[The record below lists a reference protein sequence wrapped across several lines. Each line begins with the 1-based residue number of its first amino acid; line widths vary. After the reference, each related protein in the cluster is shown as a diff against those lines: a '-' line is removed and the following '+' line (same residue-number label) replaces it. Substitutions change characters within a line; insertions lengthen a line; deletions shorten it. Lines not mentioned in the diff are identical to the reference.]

1 MAKVKLGIEKLLET
15 SPKWLEVKRI
25 GLLVNQASL
34 DSHLRHTAD
43 LLMQSSPHNIK
54 TLFGPQ
60 HGIRGEKQDN
70 MVESDDFIHPRFNL
84 PVFSLYGATRIP
96 TREMLE
102 HIDILIIDLKDVGTR
117 VYTFISTMA
126 YCLEAAKQYDK
137 KVVVLDRP
145 NPIGGDKLEGNLLK
159 DEFRSF
165 VGVSPLPMR
174 HGLTIGELALLF
186 NQHYKIGCE
195 LEIISMDGWN
205 RSMLFNETGLHWI
218 PPSPNMP
225 TQATAMVYPGQ
236 VILEGTNLSEGR
248 GTTNPFELFGSPFI
262 DPHQLKKKVDSRKLP
277 GIHLREVF
285 FQPTFNKWENEVC
298 GGLHIH
304 VTDARTYKPYV
315 TTLAI
320 IQDII
325 TLYPHHFAWRTPPYE
340 YEKEKIPVDII
351 TGDKNLREGIE
362 RQKEIADLE
371 KTWQKELQD
380 FKKIT
385 QSFFLY
391 N

>member
-1 MAKVKLGIEKLLET
+1 MHQRLRTPDLSKTGAFACSQTRRISQLEHDGISIQVEFAIVFEHLQGFLE
-15 SPKWLEVKRI
+15 
-25 GLLVNQASL
+25 ASE
-34 DSHLRHTAD
+34 S
-43 LLMQSSPHNIK
+43 
-54 TLFGPQ
+54 F
-60 HGIRGEKQDN
+60 GIRVVLLQLS
-70 MVESDDFIHPRFNL
+70 VPVPLDFFLACLAHVL
-84 PVFSLYGATRIP
+84 
-96 TREMLE
+96 
-102 HIDILIIDLKDVGTR
+102 DIL
-117 VYTFISTMA
+117 
-126 YCLEAAKQYDK
+126 
-137 KVVVLDRP
+137 
-145 NPIGGDKLEGNLLK
+145 
-159 DEFRSF
+159 
-165 VGVSPLPMR
+165 
-174 HGLTIGELALLF
+174 
-186 NQHYKIGCE
+186 
-195 LEIISMDGWN
+195 
-205 RSMLFNETGLHWI
+205 
-218 PPSPNMP
+218 
-225 TQATAMVYPGQ
+225 
-236 VILEGTNLSEGR
+236 
-248 GTTNPFELFGSPFI
+248 
-262 DPHQLKKKVDSRKLP
+262 

-385 QSFFLY
+385 QSFLLY